1 MKIVNLIIGILI
13 ISISL
18 SCSKK
23 EEENPGSLGFY
34 IDQSVLITMVNE
46 DGVDLL
52 DPQIESAYNSSKV
65 KIFHLINNKKVFY
78 YDNMLNAPG
87 GYKTYNPY
95 ERLDSSY
102 YVFCL
107 LRTST
112 DGSTNEASQS
122 TTYIEWNDND
132 TDTIKCQLYESDGY
146 LGCTKVWCNG
156 KVVWEKEVD
165 SGERTFNLIK

>member
-1 MKIVNLIIGILI
+1 MKIANLIIGILI

-46 DGVDLL
+46 EGVDLL
-52 DPQIESAYNSSKV
+52 DPQVESAYNSSKV

-78 YDNMLNAPG
+78 YDNMLDAPG

-112 DGSTNEASQS
+112 
-122 TTYIEWNDND
+122 D